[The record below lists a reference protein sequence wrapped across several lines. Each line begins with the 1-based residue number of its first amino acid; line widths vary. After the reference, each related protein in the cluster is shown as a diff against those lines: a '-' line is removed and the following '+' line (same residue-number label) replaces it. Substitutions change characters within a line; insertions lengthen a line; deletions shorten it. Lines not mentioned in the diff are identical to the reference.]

1 MQYHHA
7 TAGGIRK
14 PLIRD
19 EVWKF
24 LAIIILKSHKI
35 INGLRCK
42 TTEGILRGKITED
55 NRSYKALACY

>member
-7 TAGGIRK
+7 TAGGTRK

-19 EVWKF
+19 EVSKF

-35 INGLRCK
+35 INGLRNK
-42 TTEGILRGKITED
+42 TTE
-55 NRSYKALACY
+55 